1 MSSSGEKARD
11 DARDAIGALRNLSD
25 DYVAVLVIAIANR
38 LTRGASK
45 YYRKAWNIGVVEWR
59 IMISLGHK
67 SGRAIGEIAEA
78 TDVDRGA
85 VSRSVELLEEHGL
98 VRTEAGG
105 GRLNLVKLTP
115 KGKSLLQ
122 RLRAAGR
129 RREERLMASFS
140 EDEKVLLRSLLHRLL
155 AQVDFMNA
163 DDEEELAANSKTFA
177 P

>member
-1 MSSSGEKARD
+1 LGARESKRTSD
-11 DARDAIGALRNLSD
+11 DLDGIGALRSLSD

-45 YYRKAWNIGVVEWR
+45 YYRKTWNIGVVEWR

-85 VSRSVELLEEHGL
+85 VSRSVELLEERGL

-105 GRLNLVKLTP
+105 GRINLVKLTP
-115 KGKSLLQ
+115 KGKSVLQ

-129 RREERLMASFS
+129 HREERLMASFDA
-140 EDEKVLLRSLLHRLL
+140 EEKTLLRALLGRLL
-155 AQVDFMNA
+155 AQVDFMNT
-163 DDEEELAANSKTFA
+163 DDGETPHPPELVS
-177 P
+177 